1 MVHNDKTCRK
11 ILIKTPTFIKVQA
24 AERLP
29 VVSEENSKKFVYE
42 LLEIA
47 YFLDKNGL
55 GNKL

>member
-29 VVSEENSKKFVYE
+29 VVSEENSKNFVYE

-47 YFLDKNGL
+47 YFLDKNIEI
-55 GNKL
+55 